1 MEDIKSLIQIPTLP
15 APLPAP
21 VPAQTSPVEFTLSD
35 EAFNDAVGTDPNLHL
50 KAKNAH
56 YSSAWIKGP
65 GAVTLLV
72 EAARD
77 LCQVS
82 EMRGEPATEIPFVR
96 ILVLPSTRT
105 LLVWPTDDKDLQRI
119 EVTWKEGVAK
129 FLASDELRAA
139 KIPVESGKKVRYNV
153 HVLKQS
159 KVGPALAIDMR
170 VELETKLLPKK
181 KSYSRAKSKK
191 KAAKETP
198 AVQAENEE

>member
-1 MEDIKSLIQIPTLP
+1 MEDKSQVS
-15 APLPAP
+15 AP
-21 VPAQTSPVEFTLSD
+21 VSDVAPATEFTVSD
-35 EAFNDAVGTDPNLHL
+35 EAFKDAVATDPTLRL

-72 EAARD
+72 EAGHD
-77 LCQVS
+77 LCEVS
-82 EMRGEPATEIPFVR
+82 ELRGEPATEIPFVR
-96 ILVLPSTRT
+96 ILVLPSVKTI
-105 LLVWPTDDKDLQRI
+105 LVWPTHETDLQKV
-119 EVTWKEGVAK
+119 EVTWKDGVAK

-170 VELETKLLPKK
+170 DELETKILPKR
-181 KSYSRAKSKK
+181 KSYSRAKRK
-191 KAAKETP
+191 KAPEAPSAQSES
-198 AVQAENEE
+198 EE